1 MNRHL
6 QKIINDS
13 KDIKNQCVQWFKE
26 LSRTKQIAIVA
37 AVILLLVVLVR
48 AFGEDAVTEETVK
61 IPREVT
67 LSLVSDLANDESA
80 IPLLGTVTSTS
91 EATIR
96 AESSGKLTR
105 VYKKLGDYV
114 VAGQVIAEFEN
125 SGERAA
131 VLQAEG
137 AYEQA
142 KAARDI
148 SRINSNTT
156 SSSLSDAKTNSLNTI
171 SGVYVTMDDA
181 IRVKTDTGYTNPRN
195 ADVKFSVA
203 IPDANLVFT
212 LESSRRSIETILKSR
227 EARNK
232 TLTQGSDLLSELDS
246 LQNELQT
253 IKTYLDALAT
263 AYSKA
268 LPDTAYSQADIDSGK
283 IQINAARTG
292 IAGALSSLSGSRAS
306 LRASI
311 AAAETAEKT
320 VNQDSNSVSI
330 ATADAQVKQALGSYN
345 AALSRLEKTVIRSPI
360 TGTLNSLSIQT
371 GDFVSSFTE
380 IAVVSNNG
388 ALEVVAYVT
397 EDDAKRISV
406 GNKVTIDTAV
416 QGIITRIASAIDP
429 RTKKIEVRVGITDD
443 KKSLVNGQSVRI
455 EVGPSVKN
463 QITVVTGPITI
474 PLSALKLTPNGAY
487 VFTVTSSSSLVAIPV
502 KEGAILGEE
511 IQILSGLTGSESI
524 VLDARGLKEGI
535 LVTVKE

>member
-37 AVILLLVVLVR
+37 VVILLLVVLIR